1 MPKKTSDE
9 TALIIRERIK
19 QCDRFILLASNDAIE
34 SKWCNWELGYGD
46 AYKYRN
52 NIAIMPIT
60 DVRGG
65 AFSGSEYLQIYPIIK
80 TKYEFT
86 SGEYYV
92 IDGNTEV
99 SLKDWLNK

>member
-1 MPKKTSDE
+1 
-9 TALIIRERIK
+9 
-19 QCDRFILLASNDAIE
+19 
-34 SKWCNWELGYGD
+34 
-46 AYKYRN
+46 
-52 NIAIMPIT
+52 MPIT
-60 DVRGG
+60 DVRSG